1 MKSLLESGVHF
12 GHQTR
17 RWDPKMSRYIF
28 AERNGI
34 HIIDLQKTLIE
45 VKKAYEVIRKAVMD
59 NKYVLFVGTK
69 KQARTAIKREAER
82 CNQYYVNNR
91 WLGGMLTNFATIRQ
105 SIIKLKKIE
114 KMEVD
119 GTFDSLVK
127 KEKIRLLKEK
137 DKLEKNLGGIKNMDS
152 LPGIIFVI
160 DSKKEAIAVSEAK
173 KLKIP
178 IVAVVD
184 TNCNPDEVDYPIP
197 GNDDAI
203 RAIDLFCS
211 VISNACIDA
220 DNVASANIFEEG
232 EGEEVKKVIE
242 KLVKEDIVAENIDLI
257 KEKEMEVESE
267 VVADNEKIK
276 DSIKTEDKVKVKT
289 ENKDKEEL
297 EEVVKEKKEDKIKAS
312 KDSGELK
319 KKDREKKKKKIK
331 DSKKVTAKKV
341 GKKPKEEKAK
351 NKVKLKDMK
360 TGKEILCNLSDA
372 VKKLIA

>member
-319 KKDREKKKKKIK
+319 KKDRDKEEKKIK

-341 GKKPKEEKAK
+341 VKKPKEEKEEK
-351 NKVKLKDMK
+351 KPKD
-360 TGKEILCNLSDA
+360 TKE
-372 VKKLIA
+372 KKRRT